1 MTHGDTQLYRGPF
14 QWGHLP
20 LPALQ
25 HQPLLDNALQQLGRA
40 DTQRCQGPS
49 GTAQVLVR
57 GGFGMQFMGLT
68 MEDTMEDTGSFTAP
82 P

>member
-1 MTHGDTQLYRGPF
+1 MTVTHGDTQLYRGPF

-40 DTQRCQGPS
+40 DTQRCQGPR

-68 MEDTMEDTGSFTAP
+68 MEDTGSFTAP